1 MVHLSISRQVPD
13 LAGRGL
19 DRRPAHVDS
28 SWALSV
34 TRCVDTEH
42 GLDSEPQ
49 HSHLQKGNATL
60 ALF

>member
-1 MVHLSISRQVPD
+1 MAD

-28 SWALSV
+28 SLAFSI
-34 TRCVDTEH
+34 TSCVDTEN

-49 HSHLQKGNATL
+49 HSHLQKGNGTL